1 MKALLES
8 MTWTDFDIIAQR
20 RRSRPLKTPSPQVL
34 KTDRDGYHDPEL
46 LLITDS
52 KGLYD
57 SLASDCVCDDKKS
70 ALEAPI
76 IAEFLHR
83 SGGRV
88 RWIPR
93 NENPTDALTKMAG
106 AHVAPLRSLLRTG
119 MMTIKKEEISLADR
133 KAEKEE
139 QGYASRHKASA
150 KASAQQQASASERR

>member
-8 MTWTDFDIIAQR
+8 MTWTDFDIISQR
-20 RRSRPLKTPSPQVL
+20 RRSRPLNDPSPQVL
-34 KTDRDGYHDPEL
+34 KTDRDGYQDPEL
-46 LLITDS
+46 LRITDS
-52 KGLYD
+52 RGLYD

-88 RWIPR
+88 RWIPH
-93 NENPTDALTKMAG
+93 NENPADALTKMAG
-106 AHVAPLRSLLRTG
+106 AHVAPLWSLLRTG
-119 MMTIKKEEISLADR
+119 MMTIKEEEISLADR

-139 QGYASRHKASA
+139 QGYASRHTVSA
-150 KASAQQQASASERR
+150 KASAQQQAPMSERR